1 MSKRPIILIV
11 DDEEGM
17 RDSLC
22 ELLARDGYRLITAND
37 GYQALEQI
45 QRNQVDLILLDIMMP
60 GMDGIETLKQIRSSN
75 ERARIIM
82 ITGYGTIE
90 SAVKAM
96 KFGANDYVTKPFV
109 VKDLRKTIKESIELA
124 PSMPNLMRVSAKSK
138 IGDIIGESTVMKKI
152 FTLLGKVIQN
162 EATVL
167 ILGESGTGKELI
179 ARAICKEGPRKDKP
193 FISLNCA
200 AIPDSLLESELF
212 GYEKGAFT
220 GAVNRKIG
228 KFEQASEGTI
238 FLDEIG
244 DMNIATQ
251 AKILRVLEEREVVR
265 IGGMESIK
273 VNVRVIAATNK
284 NLPEEVSKGTFR
296 EDLYY
301 RLNVVPI
308 TLPPLRER
316 TEDIP
321 LLIQHFLLKY
331 SEDYNKPVKNL
342 SPSLLERLKN
352 YPWPGNVRELR
363 NIIERFVVLGE
374 KDFYPEE
381 HLKFPDPM
389 PEDKNESNIVALKT
403 VRSKFSYEQ
412 ERDMVRAALEKAH
425 WNKKKAAEMLEISR
439 KSLYEKMAKYDLK

>member
-1 MSKRPIILIV
+1 
-11 DDEEGM
+11 
-17 RDSLC
+17 
-22 ELLARDGYRLITAND
+22 
-37 GYQALEQI
+37 
-45 QRNQVDLILLDIMMP
+45 MMP
-60 GMDGIETLKQIRSSN
+60 GIDGIDTLKQIRSMN
-75 ERARIIM
+75 KRARLIM

-109 VKDLRKTIKESIELA
+109 VKNLRRTIKESIESSSVTPA
-124 PSMPNLMRVSAKSK
+124 QSSMASNSN
-138 IGDIIGESTVMKKI
+138 IGDLVGESPAMKKL
-152 FTLLGKVIQN
+152 FVLLAKVIQN

-167 ILGESGTGKELI
+167 ILGESGTGKELV
-179 ARAICKEGPRKDKP
+179 ARAIHKEGARKDKP
-193 FISLNCA
+193 FVSLNCA
-200 AIPDSLLESELF
+200 AIPDNLLESELF

-220 GAVNRKIG
+220 GAVNQKIG
-228 KFEQASEGTI
+228 KFEQADGGTI

-265 IGGMESIK
+265 IGGLGPIK

-284 NLPEEVSKGTFR
+284 DLQEEVAVGTFR

-321 LLIQHFLLKY
+321 LLIKHFLLKY
-331 SEDYNKPVKNL
+331 SEEYNKPVKTI
-342 SPSLLERLKN
+342 SESLLELLKD

-363 NIIERFVVLGE
+363 NIIERMVVLGE
-374 KDFYPEE
+374 KDFHPEE
-381 HLKFPDPM
+381 HLKFPDPIM
-389 PEDKNESNIVALKT
+389 DIEKEPDVPALRT
-403 VRSKFSYEQ
+403 VRSKFSSEQ
-412 ERDMVRAALEKAH
+412 EREIIRVALERAH
-425 WNKKKAAEMLEISR
+425 WNKKKAAEMLKISR
-439 KSLYEKMAKYDLK
+439 KSLYEKIAKYSLK

>member
-1 MSKRPIILIV
+1 MPKRPVILIV

-22 ELLARDGYRLITAND
+22 ELLARDGYQLVTAND
-37 GYQALEQI
+37 GYQALKQVQQI
-45 QRNQVDLILLDIMMP
+45 AVDLILLDVMMP
-60 GMDGIETLKQIRSSN
+60 GLDGIETLKRIRNLN
-75 ERARIIM
+75 EQARIIM

-96 KFGANDYVTKPFV
+96 KFGANDYITKPFV
-109 VKDLRKTIKESIELA
+109 VRNLRKTIKESLDLIAAL
-124 PSMPNLMRVSAKSK
+124 PQNSQLTTTTNMGDL
-138 IGDIIGESTVMKKI
+138 IGDSVVMKRLFI
-152 FTLLGKVIQN
+152 LLAKVIQN

-167 ILGESGTGKELI
+167 ILGESGTGKELV
-179 ARAICKEGPRKDKP
+179 ARAIHKEGSRKDKP
-193 FISLNCA
+193 FVSINCA
-200 AIPDSLLESELF
+200 AIPESLLESELF

-228 KFEQASEGTI
+228 KFEQANGGTI

-265 IGGMESIK
+265 IGGIESIK
-273 VNVRVIAATNK
+273 VNTRIIAATNK
-284 NLPEEVSKGTFR
+284 DLMEAVAGGSFR

-316 TEDIP
+316 IEDIP
-321 LLIQHFLLKY
+321 LLIKHFLLKY
-331 SEDYNKPVKNL
+331 SNDYNKPVKTIPAPL
-342 SPSLLERLKN
+342 MDLFKS

-363 NIIERFVVLGE
+363 NIIERLVVLGE
-374 KDFYPEE
+374 KDFHPEE
-381 HLKFPDPM
+381 HLKLANPFI
-389 PEDKNESNIVALKT
+389 EKEGESENFSLKT
-403 VRSKFSYEQ
+403 VRSEQ
-412 ERDMVRAALEKAH
+412 EREFIRLALEKSH
-425 WNKKKAAEMLEISR
+425 WNKKRAAEMLQISR
-439 KSLYEKMAKYDLK
+439 KSLYEKMAKYNLK